1 VLLKSTLLSG
11 ALLALVAAIA
21 GCGSSSSHNTASP
34 TSAASS
40 SPTSAASSTSGSTQ
54 QQATGTPIKVGVIC
68 SCTGSVGTFVAPYTE
83 VYQAWAK
90 TVNASG
96 GINGH
101 PVQLIVK
108 DDGSSP
114 ATSFSDAQTLIA
126 DKVVAIGDGSVL
138 EQSWAATVKAANI
151 PVVGYDQSSL
161 DFGTN
166 SDFYSPSG
174 TADTT
179 IPAMIATAKTAGAT
193 NLGAFY
199 CAEAPQCSEL
209 IPPLRAAAQKAGL
222 GLAIASSVAVA
233 APNFTAQ
240 CVAAQQDH
248 ITGLAVFQNNQTV
261 VRVAADCE
269 RQNYHPIYLI
279 QGSGFA
285 GSYLTS
291 PGIKD
296 NMWAEMPDV
305 PFTSTIA
312 AVQAMNAS
320 VDKYYPG
327 LRQSPSNWTEANLI
341 AWASGMLLEDAV
353 KAGGLGPSTTPSAAE
368 VVTGLDSLKGD
379 TLGGMSPPL
388 TFTANQPHKIDCWF
402 TVHVTN
408 GVANVVNNGQT
419 TCESSSSSS

>member
-1 VLLKSTLLSG
+1 MLLRRALLSG
-11 ALLALVAAIA
+11 AVVAAVAAIA
-21 GCGSSSSHNTASP
+21 GCGSSSSHSATSP
-34 TSAASS
+34 TSGSS
-40 SPTSAASSTSGSTQ
+40 STGASTGATTSG
-54 QQATGTPIKVGVIC
+54 QAAGAPIKVGVIC
-68 SCTGSVGTFVAPYTE
+68 SCSGALGPFVAPYTE

-90 TVNASG
+90 SVNASG

-101 PVQLIVK
+101 PVQLIVR

-114 ATSFSDAQTLIA
+114 ATSFSDAESLIA

-138 EQSWAATVKAANI
+138 EQSWAATAKAANI

-166 SDFYSPSG
+166 PDFYSPSG

-179 IPAMIATAKTAGAT
+179 IPGIVATAKTAGAT
-193 NLGAFY
+193 NLGALY

-222 GLAIASSVAVA
+222 GLPIASSAAVA
-233 APNFTAQ
+233 SPNFTAQ
-240 CVAAQQDH
+240 CVAAEQAH

-261 VRVAADCE
+261 VRVAADCN

-279 QGSGFA
+279 QGSGLA
-285 GSYLTS
+285 STYLTS

-305 PFTSTIA
+305 PFTSTIPA
-312 AVQAMNAS
+312 IQAMNSA

-327 LRQSPSNWTEANLI
+327 LRQNASSWTEANEI
-341 AWASGMLLEDAV
+341 AWASGVLLEDAV
-353 KAGGLGPSTTPSAAE
+353 KAGGLGASDTPSAAE
-368 VVTGLDSLKGD
+368 VVSGLDSLKGD
-379 TLGGMSPPL
+379 TLGGISPPL

-402 TVHVTN
+402 TFHVAN
-408 GVANVVNNGQT
+408 GVGSMANNGQT
-419 TCESSSSSS
+419 TCESASSS

>member
-1 VLLKSTLLSG
+1 VLLRRALLSG
-11 ALLALVAAIA
+11 ALLAVVAAVA
-21 GCGSSSSHNTASP
+21 GCGSSSHSATSP
-34 TSAASS
+34 TSSS
-40 SPTSAASSTSGSTQ
+40 SGSASGSSSTSGATSA
-54 QQATGTPIKVGVIC
+54 QATGAPIKVGVIC
-68 SCTGSVGTFVAPYTE
+68 SCSGALGPFVAPYTE

-90 TVNASG
+90 SVNASG

-114 ATSFSDAQTLIA
+114 ATSFSDAETLIS

-138 EQSWAATVKAANI
+138 EQSWAATAKTANI

-179 IPAMIATAKTAGAT
+179 IPGMIATAKTAGAT
-193 NLGAFY
+193 NLGALY

-222 GLAIASSVAVA
+222 GLAVASSAAVA

-240 CVAAQQDH
+240 CVAAQQAH
-248 ITGLAVFQNNQTV
+248 VTGLAVFQNNQTV
-261 VRVAADCE
+261 VRVAADCN

-279 QGSGFA
+279 QGSGLA
-285 GSYLTS
+285 STYLTS

-305 PFTSTIA
+305 PFTSTIPA
-312 AVQAMNAS
+312 IQAMNSA

-327 LRQSPSNWTEANLI
+327 LRQNASSWTEANEI

-353 KAGGLGPSTTPSAAE
+353 KAGGLGASDTPSATE
-368 VVTGLDSLKGD
+368 VVNGLDSLKGD
-379 TLGGMSPPL
+379 TLGGISPPL
-388 TFTANQPHKIDCWF
+388 TFVANQPHKIDCWF
-402 TVHVTN
+402 TFHVAN
-408 GVANVVNNGQT
+408 GVGSMANNGQT
-419 TCESSSSSS
+419 TCESASSSS